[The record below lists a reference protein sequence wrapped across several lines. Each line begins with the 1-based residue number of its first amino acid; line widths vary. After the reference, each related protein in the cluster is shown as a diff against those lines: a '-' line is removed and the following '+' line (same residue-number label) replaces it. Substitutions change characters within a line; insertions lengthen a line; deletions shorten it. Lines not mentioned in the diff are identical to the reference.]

1 MKKRFLPFSILLAIM
16 LLGQSIT
23 IADNG
28 GHYVP
33 RTQDAASAE
42 QFMASL
48 RVNQHTGLIDPALMI
63 QAMQNNTK
71 NDPVA
76 PNDPLYWHNMGP
88 DNMGGQTTAVLYDNQ
103 SNAIYIGAKGGGVFK
118 SYNNGITWHQVDQKN
133 LMVSCMTQAPD
144 GTIYVGTGD
153 ADPAL
158 SYNGLDQFGISGNSF
173 IGTGMY
179 KISNDVIT
187 PIASTDPASDNNW
200 GFINEIAIVGNAIL
214 AGTTTNLMYSVDN
227 GETWE
232 VLLEGKT
239 NAVKALGNNI
249 VASIGGKIYIGSVGQ
264 ELVCHSSNNTQVQYN
279 EQNQIIAI
287 PKAAGLLDIAT
298 LNGNDSLIYAACIAN
313 NGNHKGFYV
322 SENKGETW
330 SVVYPEVANS
340 GNLGHQVYDG
350 YGLYNHGIVINP
362 KNSNMLFVLGYNL
375 WTLSKVT
382 EEGNFVAR
390 KLTSGSTLDLYE
402 SNYLHVG
409 IHAMQ
414 FNPKK
419 GKENEFVIGTD
430 GGVYNG
436 VFGNNN
442 VTTSNG
448 NRNYVSTRMM
458 DVAFSGKD
466 TRVMA
471 SGFDHGTV
479 YIAGL
484 ANTNTMGHATWI
496 NPTGYNNGLFTEASQ
511 GSSSAFSMLNTNTI
525 FVAYKNSN
533 IARSATLGGD
543 WVSTNFTS
551 ALSVTDSD
559 RLFHTPFVL
568 FENVNDP
575 YGTDSLLFKNTSE
588 ETLPAGTTVQCMSLN
603 EYPFDYV
610 LQAPLA
616 AGDSIYIQDIVTA
629 KLYMGVKNAVY
640 RNNTPL
646 QFSLESEWN
655 NIALRNYGTPVCMSQ
670 SADGDV
676 LFVGTKEGKVYR
688 LTNLNDPNISIADTL
703 ITIGSGSQVVT
714 SVAVDPRNANK
725 IVVTLGNY
733 GNDNYVYYCD
743 NALSNA
749 PTFTV
754 KQANLPKMPV
764 FSSIIEMSTGHVI
777 LGTERGIYKTTNIN
791 NPNWVADAENMGT
804 VPVVKLKQQTGVL
817 ADRFVVKPSEDE
829 DIVEVYEG
837 IHNTGIIY
845 AATYGR
851 GVFRSENYK
860 LSHDGVEDNTVTVAE
875 TKVSIYPNPVRDH
888 ATISFEAIGNQ
899 PVRYQVYDLT
909 GRMVQTETIG
919 SFNEGSHEHSINLG
933 NLGAG
938 SYILR
943 LEQGQQVSTAK
954 FIVY

>member
-1 MKKRFLPFSILLAIM
+1 M

-48 RVNQHTGLIDPALMI
+48 RANQHTGLIDPALMI
-63 QAMQNNTK
+63 KAMQNNTK
-71 NDPVA
+71 ADPVA

-103 SNAIYIGAKGGGVFK
+103 SNVIYIGAKGGGVFK
-118 SYNNGITWHQVDQKN
+118 SYNNGITWHQVDKKN

-158 SYNGLDQFGISGNSF
+158 TYNGLEQFGFSGNSF
-173 IGTGMY
+173 VGSGMY
-179 KISNDVIT
+179 QIKNDVISLV
-187 PIASTDPASDNNW
+187 ASTDPANDDSW
-200 GFINEIAIVGNAIL
+200 GFINEIAIMDTAIL
-214 AGTTTNLMYSVDN
+214 VATNSSLKCSTDNGTTW
-227 GETWE
+227 ET
-232 VLLEGKT
+232 LQEGKAH
-239 NAVKALGNNI
+239 AVKALGNNI
-249 VASIGGKIYIGSVGQ
+249 VASIAGKIYIGSVGQ

-298 LNGNDSLIYAACIAN
+298 LDGNDTLIYAACIAT

-322 SENKGETW
+322 SGNKGETW
-330 SVVYPEVANS
+330 SLIYPEVANA

-362 KNSNMLFVLGYNL
+362 QNVNVLFVLGYNL
-375 WTLSKVT
+375 WSLTKVT
-382 EEGNFVAR
+382 DEGNFVAR
-390 KLTSGSTLDLYE
+390 RLTSGSSSDLYG

-414 FNPKK
+414 FNTEK

-430 GGVYNG
+430 GGVFKG
-436 VFGNNN
+436 VFNNIAI
-442 VTTSNG
+442 TTSNC
-448 NRNYVSTRMM
+448 NRNYVTTRMM
-458 DVAFSGKD
+458 DIAYSGKD

-484 ANTNTMGHATWI
+484 ANTNTMGTATWI
-496 NPTGYNNGLFTEASQ
+496 NPTGDNNGLFSETSQ
-511 GSSSAFSMLNTNTI
+511 GGSSAFSMLNTNTI
-525 FVAYKNSN
+525 FVAYKNSR

-551 ALSVTDSD
+551 ALSLSDSD

-568 FENVNDP
+568 FENTNDS
-575 YGTDSLLFKNTSE
+575 YGTDSLWIKNTSG
-588 ETLPAGTTVQCMSLN
+588 TAMPAGTTVQCMSLN

-616 AGDSIYIQDIVTA
+616 AGDSILVKDIVTA

-640 RNNTPL
+640 RTTTPL
-646 QFSLESEWN
+646 QFNVESEWK
-655 NIALRNYGTPVCMSQ
+655 NIAKRNYGTPVCMSL

-688 LTNLNDPNISIADTL
+688 LANLNDPNTDIADTL
-703 ITIGSGSQVVT
+703 LTIGSGSQVVT
-714 SVAVDPRNANK
+714 SVAIDPRNANK

-743 NALSNA
+743 NALSNS
-749 PTFTV
+749 PTFTA

-777 LGTERGIYKTTNIN
+777 LGTERGVYKTTDIN
-791 NPNWVADAENMGT
+791 NPNWGADAENMGA
-804 VPVVKLKQQTGVL
+804 VPVVKLKQQTRVL
-817 ADRFVVKPSEDE
+817 ADRFVVKPSENG

-837 IHNTGIIY
+837 VHNTGIIY

-860 LSHDGVEDNTVTVAE
+860 LSSTSVDDNTVTVAE
-875 TKVSIYPNPVRDH
+875 TKVSIYPNPVRDR
-888 ATISFEAIGNQ
+888 ATISFEVNGNQ

-919 SFNEGSHEHSINLG
+919 SFNEGSHEHSIDLG

>member
-48 RVNQHTGLIDPALMI
+48 RANQHTGLIDPALMI

-71 NDPVA
+71 NGPVA

-200 GFINEIAIVGNAIL
+200 GFINEIAVVGNAIL

-232 VLLEGKT
+232 VLLEG
-239 NAVKALGNNI
+239 AAREVKAMGNTI
-249 VASIGGKIYIGSVGQ
+249 VAAVARKLWMGTIEEMTCLST
-264 ELVCHSSNNTQVQYN
+264 NNTSAGYN
-279 EQNQIIAI
+279 ESGDTMILI
-287 PKAAGLLDIAT
+287 PRAGNFVDFAT
-298 LNGNDSLIYAACIAN
+298 DGDKVIYAALITNAGNQKGIYVSRDKGASWTMAYPEVAVSPNYGHIVYDGCGLYNYGLVIDPNNSDIVYVAAN
-313 NGNHKGFYV
+313 DLWELKKPQNDGFYV
-322 SENKGETW
+322 SRRLTNG
-330 SVVYPEVANS
+330 S
-340 GNLGHQVYDG
+340 GTTILSNNYIHI
-350 YGLYNHGIVINP
+350 GIHKFVFNP
-362 KNSNMLFVLGYNL
+362 KNNG
-375 WTLSKVT
+375 
-382 EEGNFVAR
+382 
-390 KLTSGSTLDLYE
+390 
-402 SNYLHVG
+402 
-409 IHAMQ
+409 
-414 FNPKK
+414 
-419 GKENEFVIGTD
+419 EFVVGTD
-430 GGVYNG
+430 GGVFKG
-436 VFGNNN
+436 VLKQGA
-442 VTTSNG
+442 VTTESC
-448 NRNYVSTRMM
+448 NRNYFTTRMM
-458 DVAFSGKD
+458 EVAYSSE
-466 TRVMA
+466 TNRIIA
-471 SGFDHGTV
+471 SGLDHGIV
-479 YIAGL
+479 YIEGSENM
-484 ANTNTMGHATWI
+484 NTTGYGTWI
-496 NPTGYNNGLFTEASQ
+496 NPNNYNNGIFKTDGQ
-511 GSSSAFSMLNTNTI
+511 GGPCVVSMLNPSTI
-525 FVAYKNSN
+525 FVTYKGGNLY
-533 IARSATLGGD
+533 RSQTTGED

-551 ALSVTDSD
+551 ALPTLTNS
-559 RLFHTPFVL
+559 LFRTPIL
-568 FENVNDP
+568 IFENPNDP
-575 YGTDSLLFKNTSE
+575 NGTDTVWYKNTD
-588 ETLPAGTTVQCMSLN
+588 TIAIAAGTAVECRSLN
-603 EYPFDYV
+603 NRIF
-610 LQAPLA
+610 LHTLSAPLA
-616 AGDSIYIQDIVTA
+616 AGDSIPVIDPITA
-629 KLYMGVKNAVY
+629 KFFVATGNYVYMTT
-640 RNNTPL
+640 TPL
-646 QFSLESEWN
+646 QFGVEAEWITVSKN
-655 NIALRNYGTPVCMSQ
+655 QIGTPVNMAI
-670 SADGDV
+670 SADGNH
-676 LFVGTKEGKVYR
+676 LFIATKDNGRIYR
-688 LTNLNDPNISIADTL
+688 ISNLNSIVDGNTDEVTGKFINVAANN
-703 ITIGSGSQVVT
+703 QVVT
-714 SVAVDPRNANK
+714 SVAIDPRDANR
-725 IVVTLGNY
+725 VVATGGNY
-733 GNDNYVYYCD
+733 GNDNYVFFSD
-743 NALSNA
+743 NALA
-749 PTFTV
+749 EEPTFTS

-777 LGTERGIYKTTNIN
+777 LGTEHGIYKTTDIS
-791 NPNWVADAENMGT
+791 NPNWVADAENMGDI
-804 VPVVKLKQQTGVL
+804 PVITLKQQTMKL
-817 ADRFVVKPSEDE
+817 NDTYYAP
-829 DIVEVYEG
+829 G
-837 IHNTGIIY
+837 IHNTGVIY

-860 LSHDGVEDNTVTVAE
+860 LSSDGVDDNTVTVAE
-875 TKVSIYPNPVRDH
+875 TKVSIYPNPVRDR
-888 ATISFEAIGNQ
+888 ATISFEATGNQ

-909 GRMVQTETIG
+909 GRMVQTETMG
-919 SFNEGSHEHSINLG
+919 SFNEGSHEHSIDLS